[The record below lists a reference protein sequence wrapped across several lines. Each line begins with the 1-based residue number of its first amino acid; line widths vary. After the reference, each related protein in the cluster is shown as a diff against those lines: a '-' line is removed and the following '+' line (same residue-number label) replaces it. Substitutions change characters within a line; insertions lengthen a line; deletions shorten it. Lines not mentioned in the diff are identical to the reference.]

1 MIQLPYPTM
10 SLATYEVTKV
20 DPGGTVQIVESAPAE
35 SDWAEYQFRPVGP
48 IIRGRP
54 KAAEAE
60 PLLVGGPCLM
70 LVKPCGGGG
79 EPRLF
84 RIEVGVVGVK
94 GWTLQLGKAG
104 AAMLR
109 IGDRR
114 SMIRPPALTPE
125 ELDQFRA
132 GDLHER
138 IMAFGR
144 SEQELTRDELRAFPQ
159 VIPIVAATKEKPKA
173 PESLQQARTLANPTA
188 VGRAIHLCDGRPT
201 FLVGPDGK
209 PWHSWR
215 VLLLPC
221 LGHRDLF
228 DEYDFSQP
236 WIGRRTCGCSTRCP
250 PSTMTRFTAT
260 ISATSRITRPWWAWP
275 GPQLGRATPTTG
287 RFQTPFSP
295 AGSPMKGATIWPLQ
309 RLTYSDVTKGAD
321 GEWTV
326 LPPSIL
332 NHLIPMPRM
341 ARTGSRIM
349 VAAVSP
355 ERKIPGPSRR
365 ISASGLSSRFSSA
378 SRAASPLLIPRAR
391 CRTPTLPHR
400 CCSRTA

>member
-1 MIQLPYPTM
+1 M
-10 SLATYEVTKV
+10 
-20 DPGGTVQIVESAPAE
+20 
-35 SDWAEYQFRPVGP
+35 
-48 IIRGRP
+48 
-54 KAAEAE
+54 
-60 PLLVGGPCLM
+60 LVGGPCLM
-70 LVKPCGGGG
+70 LVKPRGGGG

-109 IGDRR
+109 IGDRC

-144 SEQELTRDELRAFPQ
+144 SEPELTRDELRAFPQ

-173 PESLQQARTLANPTA
+173 PESLQQARTLANLSA
-188 VGRAIHLCDGRPT
+188 IGRAIHLCDGLPT

-236 WIGRRTCGCSTRCP
+236 WDSAKNLRLLDKMPAVYHDPVYGNDLGH
-250 PSTMTRFTAT
+250 FTHYA
-260 ISATSRITRPWWAWP
+260 ALVGGGP
-275 GPQLGRATPTTG
+275 GPNLAGATPTTG

-321 GEWTV
+321 GELTV
-326 LPPSIL
+326 PP
-332 NHLIPMPRM
+332 P
-341 ARTGSRIM
+341 
-349 VAAVSP
+349 
-355 ERKIPGPSRR
+355 R
-365 ISASGLSSRFSSA
+365 IS
-378 SRAASPLLIPRAR
+378 
-391 CRTPTLPHR
+391 TT
-400 CCSRTA
+400 